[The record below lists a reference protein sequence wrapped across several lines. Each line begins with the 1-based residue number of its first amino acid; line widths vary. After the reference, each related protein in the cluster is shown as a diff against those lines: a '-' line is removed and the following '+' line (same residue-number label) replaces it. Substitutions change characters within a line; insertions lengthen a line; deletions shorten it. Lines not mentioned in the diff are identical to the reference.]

1 MFAAIYLVCFG
12 IEKPPG
18 TFLVASGLADAAF
31 IAGKVAASQPLGT
44 YHDVRHAL
52 KHPF

>member
-31 IAGKVAASQPLGT
+31 IAGKVAASQPLRT
-44 YHDVRHAL
+44 YQ
-52 KHPF
+52 K